1 MTSFPVIDL
10 GISWKQQF
18 NSSMTALQL
27 PIAYQK
33 LAIRILQR
41 HPKHGGK
48 EY

>member
-1 MTSFPVIDL
+1 
-10 GISWKQQF
+10 
-18 NSSMTALQL
+18 MTALQL

-33 LAIRILQR
+33 LATRILQR